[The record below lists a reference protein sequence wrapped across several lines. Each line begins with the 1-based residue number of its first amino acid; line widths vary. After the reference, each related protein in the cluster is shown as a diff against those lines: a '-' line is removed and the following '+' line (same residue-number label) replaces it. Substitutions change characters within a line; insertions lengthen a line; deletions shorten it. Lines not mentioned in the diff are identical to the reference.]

1 MEPMLEPGSADV
13 AIVGA
18 GPCGLAA
25 AIALRRSGLHAVAL
39 DASCIVSTVASYPTY
54 MTFFSTAERL
64 SIGGLPFI
72 VATEKPTRRDALAYY
87 RAVVRHFDLDV
98 RQYHRVTTIERA
110 DDRFALRAQDRHGR
124 TARLEA
130 RSVVIATGYRGSP
143 NLLGV
148 PGESL
153 PHVTHE
159 FREGHEAFGMPVVV
173 VGGGNS
179 ASEAALDLW
188 RSGARVTLVHFGAG
202 PDPNVKPW
210 VLPDL
215 LNRVKEGEIVARW
228 SSRVREIGPGWMQL
242 ASTESPERIPADR
255 VYLMTGWT
263 PSSELLEMLG
273 VRLDPETGIPV
284 HDRETMETNTPGVY
298 LAGVLAAGY
307 DANKVFIE
315 NGRQHGELIAAN
327 LARTLG
333 MNAISTP
340 T

>member
-1 MEPMLEPGSADV
+1 MDPVVDPGSADV

-25 AIALRRSGLHAVAL
+25 AIAMRRAGLHAVTF
-39 DASCIVSTVASYPTY
+39 DASCLVSTVAAYPTY
-54 MTFFSTAERL
+54 MTFFSTADKL
-64 SIGGLPFI
+64 SIGGLPFV
-72 VATEKPTRRDALAYY
+72 VATDKPTRRDALAYY

-98 RQYHRVTTIERA
+98 RQYRRVVGVARA
-110 DDRFALRAQDRHGR
+110 DERFVLYTEDRHGR
-124 TARLEA
+124 AAHLDA
-130 RSVVIATGYRGSP
+130 GAVVIATGYKGTP

-159 FREGHEAFGMPVVV
+159 FREGHEAFGLPVAV

-179 ASEAALDLW
+179 ASEAALELW
-188 RSGARVTLVHFGAG
+188 RNGARVTLVHFAEG

-215 LNRVKEGEIVARW
+215 LNRIKDGDIAPRW
-228 SSRVREIGPGWMQL
+228 NSRVREIGADWIRLDSPE
-242 ASTESPERIPADR
+242 APERIRAER

-263 PSSELLEMLG
+263 PSSGLLEMVG
-273 VRLDPETGIPV
+273 VRLDPRTGIPS
-284 HDRETMETNTPGVY
+284 HDRETMETNVPGVY
-298 LAGVLAAGY
+298 LAGVLASGY
-307 DANKVFIE
+307 DANKIFIE
-315 NGRQHGELIAAN
+315 NGRHHGELIAAD
-327 LARTLG
+327 LVRTTGLD
-333 MNAISTP
+333 AIASP